1 MTSATDEFDL
11 LCIGRGPAGQRA
23 AVQAAKLGKRV
34 AIVEQRP
41 IPGGVC
47 VERGQLPSKTL
58 REAVREF
65 GGGLNYS

>member
-11 LCIGRGPAGQRA
+11 LCIGSGSAGQRA

-41 IPGGVC
+41 IPGGRLC
-47 VERGQLPSKTL
+47 GAKPASEQELSGRRYGSSVE
-58 REAVREF
+58 A
-65 GGGLNYS
+65 